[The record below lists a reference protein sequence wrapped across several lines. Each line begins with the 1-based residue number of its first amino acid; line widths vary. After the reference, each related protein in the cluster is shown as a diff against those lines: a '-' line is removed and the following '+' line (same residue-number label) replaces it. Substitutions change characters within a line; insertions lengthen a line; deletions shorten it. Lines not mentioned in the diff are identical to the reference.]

1 MENESMKMQ
10 VLQNLKQLKSIPN
23 IKVTENLTK
32 QENQSKRMA
41 SQRES
46 NTHKK
51 QKFHM
56 VCLRSGL
63 YLEKIFCKT
72 NS

>member
-10 VLQNLKQLKSIPN
+10 VLQNQLNSIPN